1 MQKTKE
7 VFMCALGALLV
18 VGFFTVVIV
27 VFKTEM
33 PQANKDIGLLVI
45 GALVAKF
52 GDVVS
57 YFFGSSKGS
66 SDKNE
71 YLKPKQ

>member
-1 MQKTKE
+1 
-7 VFMCALGALLV
+7 MCALGALLV